1 MDYTIHVISDSL
13 GDTAEQVSEAV
24 ACQFVEYDFHIIR
37 HSYIQ
42 TSSRV
47 DAIFDQIGDEK
58 CIVVFTV
65 IIEKL
70 KNKIIERC
78 VKMNIPYIDVMTSM
92 LLRFSKFL
100 NSVPINKPGYKHQL
114 DNEYFEKI
122 DAIEFAVKYDDGK
135 DARGVLLADC
145 VIIGISRTSK
155 TPLSMYLAHKNIK
168 VTNIPLVPEVEIPK
182 ELYQVN
188 PSRIF
193 CLTNDMNVLN
203 KIRRERLRELGLPES
218 SSYAD
223 VQRIREELQY
233 GDEIAKKLSCSV
245 INVSDKAIEETA
257 AIIIKKLEE
266 LT

>member
-1 MDYTIHVISDSL
+1 MDYTIHIISDSL

-24 ACQFVEYDFHIIR
+24 ACQFVGYDFHIVR

-47 DAIFDQIGDEK
+47 DAIFDEIGDEK

-70 KNKIIERC
+70 KCRIIERC
-78 VKMNIPYIDVMTSM
+78 ISKNIPYIDVMTSM

-100 NSVPINKPGYKHQL
+100 NSVPVNKPGFKHQL

-135 DARGVLLADC
+135 DPRGVLQSDC
-145 VIIGISRTSK
+145 VVIGISRTSK

-188 PSRIF
+188 PERVF
-193 CLTNDMNVLN
+193 CLTNDMTVLN
-203 KIRRERLRELGLPES
+203 RIRKERLRELGLPET

-223 VQRIREELQY
+223 NERINEELRY
-233 GDEIAKKLSCSV
+233 GEEVARKLSCVV
-245 INVSDKAIEETA
+245 INVADKAIEETA
-257 AIIIKKLEE
+257 SIIIRKLEE
-266 LT
+266 LG